1 MFSRPLRRAI
11 PSGRLLRSYATPASP
26 NTLLFI
32 EHSHGAIE
40 PASLSALTAAHLLKG
55 KITALVVG
63 GEEGEVQ
70 KVVEEAKKLDGV
82 SKVVFTS
89 APAYKNMLP
98 EHLTPLI
105 KSTLGT
111 DSYTHVA
118 AAHSTLAKSL
128 LPRVA
133 AQLNVPAISDVT
145 SVTPETNG
153 TTFTRPIYAGNA
165 ISTLRAPNSVSPTIF
180 TARAT
185 AFPKAQLGSASVE
198 ASKVDPTEP
207 VPGTEHIAT
216 KLAKSD
222 RPDLAVAGRVVS
234 GGRAL
239 KDAETFK
246 KVIEPLADVLGAA
259 VGASRAAVDAGYV
272 DNSLQVGQTGK
283 VVAPEL
289 YIAVGISGAIQHLA
303 GMKDSK
309 MIVAINKDPDAPIHQ
324 VADLGYV
331 ADLYEAVPQLT
342 EKLKK

>member
-1 MFSRPLRRAI
+1 MFSQPLRRALA
-11 PSGRLLRSYATPASP
+11 STRHVRSYATPVSP

-40 PASLSALTAAHLLKG
+40 PASLSALTAAHQLKG

-63 GEEGEVQ
+63 GEDAQVQ
-70 KVVEEAKKLDGV
+70 KVVEEAKKLDGI

-89 APAYKNMLP
+89 ASTYTNMLP
-98 EHLTPLI
+98 EHLTPLV
-105 KSTLGT
+105 KLVLGS

-133 AQLNVPAISDVT
+133 AQLDVPAISDVT
-145 SVTPETNG
+145 SVTPESTG

-165 ISTLRAPNSVSPTIF
+165 ISTVRAPSSVPLTIF

-185 AFPKAQLGSASVE
+185 AFPKAQVGNSSVE
-198 ASKVDPTEP
+198 ATQVGATSA
-207 VPGTEHIAT
+207 VPGTEHLAT